1 MKKMFLKTKAE
12 IKRNK
17 EQTDLVYNFLQ
28 KTGNNGVVK
37 IYGSQYKEIEDQDKG
52 DNDNK
57 NYEYN
62 FYVLMELAEID
73 WEKEIN
79 KRKIS
84 KNYYTEGEIYKIMR
98 QLIKSFSELQKNY
111 ITHRDIKPQNILV
124 VNNIYKIGDFGEAKI
139 TEGNSIIKQSIKGTE
154 LYMSPIL
161 FTALNKR
168 QSIIIHNTFKSDVFS
183 LGMCL
188 FLAATLTFKSLYEI
202 REVKDSKIIKKIL
215 EKYLI
220 VKYSY
225 NFVNIL
231 VKMLEVDEN
240 LRPDFIELEKKFFYK

>member
-1 MKKMFLKTKAE
+1 
-12 IKRNK
+12 
-17 EQTDLVYNFLQ
+17 
-28 KTGNNGVVK
+28 
-37 IYGSQYKEIEDQDKG
+37 
-52 DNDNK
+52 
-57 NYEYN
+57 
-62 FYVLMELAEID
+62 
-73 WEKEIN
+73 
-79 KRKIS
+79 
-84 KNYYTEGEIYKIMR
+84 
-98 QLIKSFSELQKNY
+98 
-111 ITHRDIKPQNILV
+111 
-124 VNNIYKIGDFGEAKI
+124 
-139 TEGNSIIKQSIKGTE
+139 
-154 LYMSPIL
+154 MSPIL

-240 LRPDFIELEKKFFYK
+240 LRPDFIDLEKEFFYK